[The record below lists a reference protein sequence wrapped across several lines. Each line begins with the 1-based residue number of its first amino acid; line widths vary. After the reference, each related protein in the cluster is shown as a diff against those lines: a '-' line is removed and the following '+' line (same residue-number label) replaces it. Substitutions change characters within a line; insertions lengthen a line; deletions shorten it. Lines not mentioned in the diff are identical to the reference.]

1 MFWKMSWVT
10 LKRNKIRTCLL
21 GVLIALIVIFTILGF
36 SMFDNCNYLLKQAD
50 DAYTTIGVLEY
61 TAGKYPDDTKI
72 NIESEK
78 RIREF
83 QLENILNQPQVE
95 EFQEP
100 YLMLGYPN
108 GSNIKNSLGSPFFN
122 NAIITFRAM
131 YSTREGNFLCVLL
144 NPYYSL
150 RAKVGTT
157 FNLSKSAI
165 EEYGAYGLQEGHLYI
180 ANGDFR
186 NEGNLMVFSPSEKA
200 GINEVDKSAIQI
212 KGFPIVDITDQ
223 PDYLTQNPEA
233 KEWEKLS
240 NYYHIQNNSARVLAV
255 ESPKLLQDFFLG
267 SSSITHGKMW
277 EQEDNEKGNKV
288 CLIHAAVAARL
299 DLGVGDTI
307 DLNIHYSE
315 DPQNFFDSYHPEK
328 GFKDSV
334 KYQIVGIYQ
343 KFVEDGLPNIIV
355 PQNTIQQLPVD
366 QVRYN
371 IGTVTLKN
379 GTAKEFRNAIKKSTV
394 NHFSLTVFDEGYEQ
408 TVFPIYAMRLNSI
421 IIIVLSLSCAVVIL
435 VLFGL
440 LFVVKQKETISI
452 MTALGTGN
460 KNIRKYIMSGSLMIG
475 GIAALIGGIGAY
487 FASKTVVS
495 VAYHLVKKV
504 HLKDL
509 RYSILAMGKQHV
521 FAGKIRGSLPLALE
535 VAGIVLIILLAI
547 CFFYTNKMIKETANF
562 GGQVRKKTKKTT
574 QVKSRRAQKKAHF
587 DQISVKLTKE
597 SFSKRRK
604 ISFVFFTSRRSL
616 FLNRKVNSILV
627 ATSICISIFI
637 LGYSSSINQYKE
649 MMEKA
654 YEDIQVNGSFRT
666 VTGKKINASYI
677 PRTVEQYMQNGVN
690 IKGAYRTIRDKYEY
704 MGFVQNEKTS
714 VDEIK
719 ANELAL
725 LEIVAKKMK
734 QPTTGFSKEIRIA
747 QMNNDQNI
755 CITDS
760 MERSEEFFRETP
772 PKIEFLK
779 GYEKMFSIPMKDKWN
794 PTSDKTKVPTVPV
807 VVTNNFLKNNELKL
821 GDTVLISHIILLG
834 DGENYVYHL
843 LNCKVVG
850 SYVSN
855 IDEDT
860 IYMSMVE
867 RDTKLIH
874 PDIVKFLSFN
884 EINYELENTKALNL
898 LKDKLETEDV
908 YPVGIWSAS
917 RISFVIDDAELV
929 QTIDGYQNG
938 ISFMV
943 NLRYLLFLLV
953 FLIGFVS
960 TYLSMR
966 SRIQEMAI
974 MRSLG
979 TGSVRVFIMFLLEQT
994 ILAAFGTLIGVGLAY
1009 LYLGNAR
1016 PDELLMVAIFFL
1028 FFMSGSVISIL
1039 KMNKNNVL
1047 EILTTAE

>member
-10 LKRNKIRTCLL
+10 LRRNKIRTFLL
-21 GVLIALIVIFTILGF
+21 GILITLIVIFTILGF

-50 DAYTTIGVLEY
+50 ESYTTIGVLEY
-61 TAGKYPDDTKI
+61 TAGKYPDDTNI
-72 NIESEK
+72 NQESEK
-78 RIREF
+78 RIKEF
-83 QLENILNQPQVE
+83 PLENILEQPQVE
-95 EFQEP
+95 GFQEP
-100 YLMLGYPN
+100 YTMLGYST
-108 GSNIKNSLGSPFFN
+108 GSQIKNSLGSPFFN
-122 NAIITFRAM
+122 HAIITFRAL
-131 YSTREGNFLCVLL
+131 YSTKEGNFLCVLL
-144 NPYYSL
+144 EPYYSI

-157 FNLSKSAI
+157 FNLSKAAI
-165 EEYGAYGLQEGHLYI
+165 KEKGAYGLQEGHLYI

-186 NEGNLMVFSPSEKA
+186 NEGNLMVFSPSENA
-200 GINEVDKSAIQI
+200 GINEKEKSAINI
-212 KGFPIVDITDQ
+212 GGFPIVDITDQ

-233 KEWEKLS
+233 KEWEKLK
-240 NYYHIQNNSARVLAV
+240 NYYDIQNNSARVLAV
-255 ESPKLLQDFFLG
+255 ESPKKLQDFFLG
-267 SSSITHGKMW
+267 SSSITEGKMW
-277 EQEDNEKGNKV
+277 EEEDNEKGNKV
-288 CLIHAAVAARL
+288 CLVHAAVASRL
-299 DLGVGDTI
+299 ELGLGDTI

-315 DPQNFFDSYHPEK
+315 DSENFFDSYHPEK

-334 KYQIVGIYQ
+334 KYKIVGIYQ
-343 KFVEDGLPNIIV
+343 KFVEDGTPNIII
-355 PQNTIQQLPVD
+355 PQKTLQHLPLN

-379 GTAKEFRNAIKKSTV
+379 GTANEFRKLIKKYTV

-408 TVFPIYAMRLNSI
+408 TVFPILAMRLNSI
-421 IIIVLSLSCAVVIL
+421 IIIILSLSCAVVVLI
-435 VLFGL
+435 LFGL

-452 MTALGTGN
+452 LTALGTGD
-460 KNIRKYIMSGSLMIG
+460 KNIRKYIMSGSFIIGGISALIG
-475 GIAALIGGIGAY
+475 GIAAY
-487 FASKTVVS
+487 FTSKTVVS
-495 VAYHLVKKV
+495 IAYHLVKKV
-504 HLKDL
+504 HMKDL
-509 RYSILAMGKQHV
+509 RYSILAMGKQHI

-535 VAGIVLIILLAI
+535 VSLVILILLLMI
-547 CFFYTNKMIKETANF
+547 CLFYTNKMIKETANF
-562 GGQVRKKTKKTT
+562 GGQVRKKVKKKT
-574 QVKSRRAQKKAHF
+574 QIKSRHAQKKEHF
-587 DQISVKLTKE
+587 DETSVKLTEK

-616 FLNRKVNSILV
+616 FLNRKVNLILI

-654 YEDIQVNGSFRT
+654 YDTIEVNGSFRT
-666 VTGKKINASYI
+666 VTGKKINAVYI
-677 PRTVEQYMQNGVN
+677 PPTVAQYMLNGIN
-690 IKGAYRTIRDKYEY
+690 IKGAYRTIQDKYEY
-704 MGFVQNEKTS
+704 VGFVQNEKTT
-714 VDEIK
+714 VTELK
-719 ANELAL
+719 ANEVAL
-725 LEIVAKKMK
+725 LKIAGEKMK
-734 QPTTGFSKEIRIA
+734 RPTTGFAKEIRVA
-747 QMNNDQNI
+747 QIDNDENF

-760 MERSEEFFRETP
+760 MKRTEEFFHESP
-772 PKIEFLK
+772 PNILYLK
-779 GYEKMFSIPMKDKWN
+779 GFEKTFSKPMKDKWN
-794 PTSDKTKVPTVPV
+794 PVFDKTKIPTIPV
-807 VVTNNFLKNNELKL
+807 IVTNNFLKKNELKL
-821 GDTVLISHIILLG
+821 GDTVLVSHIILLA
-834 DGENYVYHL
+834 DGENYVYHFI
-843 LNCKVVG
+843 NCKIVG

-874 PDIVKFLSFN
+874 PDIVKFLGVN
-884 EINYELENTKALNL
+884 EVNYQLENTKALNL
-898 LKDKLETEDV
+898 LKDKLESEGV
-908 YPVGIWSAS
+908 YPVGIWSAT

-938 ISFMV
+938 ISFME

-994 ILAAFGTLIGVGLAY
+994 ILAAGGTLIGVGLAI
-1009 LYLGNAR
+1009 LYLRDVRIN
-1016 PDELLMVAIFFL
+1016 ELLMVGIFFL
-1028 FFMSGSVISIL
+1028 FFMSGSLISII